1 MKRIQQSENTE
12 AGSSFRRLHERTYRI
27 FLAYFFLSW
36 SSSTMSSIIITLFL
50 NFKFLKNS
58 TFEYQIVDLT
68 MTPTVVTQWER
79 HFRLWILYYK
89 ASWVLFNILR
99 SPTYGPLICCANK
112 GTVKQIITLTQTI
125 EPYRIALEFK
135 VHYMVYCILS
145 IFHFR
150 YCDDT

>member
-1 MKRIQQSENTE
+1 MRCGFGIHISTEFSFDVRIQQSENTE

-50 NFKFLKNS
+50 NFKFLKSS

-79 HFRLWILYYK
+79 HFRLLILV
-89 ASWVLFNILR
+89 S
-99 SPTYGPLICCANK
+99 
-112 GTVKQIITLTQTI
+112 ITRPREFSSIFWDHQPMDHL
-125 EPYRIALEFK
+125 YIALIK
-135 VHYMVYCILS
+135 VQ
-145 IFHFR
+145 
-150 YCDDT
+150 